1 MSSSLRTALDVIQQ
15 KYCQTPVT
23 INSQNVRDGKEETY
37 SNQIND
43 YNVLVLTLM
52 VTRVVITNY
61 LSWMGEL
68 QGDRIKLCFINC
80 LLLRLG
86 FNL

>member
-1 MSSSLRTALDVIQQ
+1 MTSSLRTGLDVIQQ

-43 YNVLVLTLM
+43 YSA
-52 VTRVVITNY
+52 Y
-61 LSWMGEL
+61 PYSHEGSE
-68 QGDRIKLCFINC
+68 
-80 LLLRLG
+80 
-86 FNL
+86 